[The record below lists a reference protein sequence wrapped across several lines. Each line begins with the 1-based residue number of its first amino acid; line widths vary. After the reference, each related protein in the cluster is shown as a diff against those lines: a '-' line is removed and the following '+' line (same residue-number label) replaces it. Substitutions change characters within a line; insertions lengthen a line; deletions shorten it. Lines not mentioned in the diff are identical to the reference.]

1 MRLEVQEKMAKNKKI
16 ESYGKLPLSS
26 LLDIDREVLTI
37 EEREALEAEI
47 DTREPFGYID
57 SQLSELLEKIE
68 NLEIDFKRHDH
79 KDSDVVI
86 RKK

>member
-1 MRLEVQEKMAKNKKI
+1 MEVQGKMAKNKKI

-26 LLDIDREVLTI
+26 LLDIDREVLTA

-47 DTREPFGYID
+47 DTREPFGYIEN
-57 SQLSELLEKIE
+57 QLSDLLEKIE